1 MTLIL
6 GMSKPEGIY
15 LSVDY
20 RVSNSST
27 REVIDDASVK
37 FLTVHHP
44 PEHVG
49 PKALIAY
56 TGIALLPDGTR
67 VGDWLRETL
76 RGETEVIDDSMRH
89 LHQRLN
95 RDLAKFR
102 APLIV
107 NVLVVDRV
115 DGDRRLLG
123 GFTNV
128 RSNGSVKPTFGYK
141 MNEHSEPF
149 VFANGSGAARVV
161 ADKHFDVLRGQLAVR
176 PRRVQ
181 SHMKLLATVNRRV
194 AEVESSV
201 SPHCHVAF
209 INADDKNGPT
219 SQVFVER
226 GESVPFSMPMVVF
239 GIDVSYMMER
249 FMRDVASGGLPLTQ
263 VDPDEVNKHLK
274 RRE

>member
-20 RVSNSST
+20 RVSNSRT
-27 REVIDDASVK
+27 REVIDDESVK
-37 FLTVHHP
+37 FLTVHYP
-44 PEHVG
+44 PENVG

-56 TGIALLPDGTR
+56 TGIALLPDGTP
-67 VGDWLRETL
+67 VGHWLRETL

-89 LHQRLN
+89 LHERLN
-95 RDLAKFR
+95 RDFAKFR

-107 NVLVVDRV
+107 NVLVVESV
-115 DGDRRLLG
+115 QGDRRLVG

-128 RSNGSVKPTFGYK
+128 QSDGSVKPTFGYE
-141 MNEHSEPF
+141 MHEHSEPF
-149 VFANGSGAARVV
+149 VFANGSGYARVV

-194 AEVESSV
+194 AKVESSV

-209 INADDKNGPT
+209 INADDRTAPT

-239 GIDVSYMMER
+239 GIDLSYMTER
-249 FMRDVASGGLPLTQ
+249 FMRDVASGDLPLTE
-263 VDPDEVNKHLK
+263 VDSDEVNKHLK
-274 RRE
+274 RRD